1 MEGGHRGTDAEFR
14 ADQTHA
20 TDATRSSTKQGH
32 DGIDAEQSAGPEAND
47 QARQHQRKGDQN
59 RWFPQNLQLFQRRS
73 RQAGADHGA
82 DPDLKNRPRSRW
94 PCGWFQLAAHAD
106 DASTQ
111 EGPRQRCSG
120 NAAEQGQQSDGG
132 SSQGKAPASPMKA
145 SVSIASCQLDLETA
159 ALLCCHRHTT
169 SFSVMTSSVSFRITR
184 TAEDLAQTI
193 TALSQRLVKLE
204 QRQEVLEL
212 QLRQQ
217 QKDLNAVPDDEIATL
232 EGVEVLLRE
241 TRELLEST
249 APMSEAAA
257 SEESSHNDSWGQ
269 EDGTEVSCD
278 VA

>member
-1 MEGGHRGTDAEFR
+1 
-14 ADQTHA
+14 
-20 TDATRSSTKQGH
+20 
-32 DGIDAEQSAGPEAND
+32 
-47 QARQHQRKGDQN
+47 
-59 RWFPQNLQLFQRRS
+59 
-73 RQAGADHGA
+73 
-82 DPDLKNRPRSRW
+82 
-94 PCGWFQLAAHAD
+94 
-106 DASTQ
+106 
-111 EGPRQRCSG
+111 
-120 NAAEQGQQSDGG
+120 
-132 SSQGKAPASPMKA
+132 
-145 SVSIASCQLDLETA
+145 
-159 ALLCCHRHTT
+159 
-169 SFSVMTSSVSFRITR
+169 MTSSVSFRITR

-249 APMSEAAA
+249 TPMSEAAA
-257 SEESSHNDSWGQ
+257 SEESSHNDAWGQ